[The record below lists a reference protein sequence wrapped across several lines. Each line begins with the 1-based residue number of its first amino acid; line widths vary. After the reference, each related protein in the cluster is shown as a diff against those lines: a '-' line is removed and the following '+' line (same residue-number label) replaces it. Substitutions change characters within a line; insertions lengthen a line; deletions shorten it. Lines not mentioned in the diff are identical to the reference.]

1 MNDTFSNINFLGD
14 DFSFG
19 IGIFRQFSH
28 FPSQFYLSDGEVPMP
43 DVLKGSSPASLAIP
57 SELPVRENESVGEG
71 SESRKRSISDLD
83 IEPLALTP
91 TAKRPRLRRKGP
103 IIDEVTTLSNDDI
116 RAGFMDTS
124 EYDVTLVD

>member
-19 IGIFRQFSH
+19 IGILYFIPFFLSSH
-28 FPSQFYLSDGEVPMP
+28 FPLSDGEVPMP
-43 DVLKGSSPASLAIP
+43 DVLKQSSPTSLAVP
-57 SELPVRENESVGEG
+57 SDVSLRENESVGEG
-71 SESRKRSISDLD
+71 SENRKRSISDID
-83 IEPLALTP
+83 IEPFALTP

-116 RAGFMDTS
+116 RAGFMNTS
-124 EYDVTLVD
+124 E